1 MPEPREMVAEPA
13 GEVAERNLTEDE
25 VAPSIAAHSGNPNAP
40 MLPFHQVV
48 ATDFEAVN
56 QLIIRQ
62 LHSDVG
68 LVENIGHYIVD
79 AGGKR
84 LRPLLVLLTSNCLA
98 YRGERHLD
106 LAAVIEFIHT
116 ATLLHDDVVDVSD
129 LRRGRPTA
137 NAQWGNAPSVLV
149 GDFLY
154 SRAFQMMVA
163 IGDITIMDILAKTT
177 NVVSE
182 GEVQQLV
189 NAKDPSVT
197 QDNYMTV
204 VHKKTAALFES
215 ACETAAV
222 LAKASETERRA
233 VTAFGYHLGVAFQLV
248 DDVLDYQGDSEALG
262 KNIGDDLAE
271 GKPTL
276 PLIYSMQHAQ
286 SADAQLVR
294 ETIENG
300 GLDKLQQI
308 VAIVKKCGALEYTSN
323 LAREHV
329 QQAQKHL
336 QQLPDNRYRTAMF
349 ELADFAVQRVY

>member
-1 MPEPREMVAEPA
+1 M
-13 GEVAERNLTEDE
+13 
-25 VAPSIAAHSGNPNAP
+25 
-40 MLPFHQVV
+40 
-48 ATDFEAVN
+48 N

-84 LRPLLVLLTSNCLA
+84 LRPLLVLLTGNCLG
-98 YRGERHLD
+98 YQGERHLD
-106 LAAVIEFIHT
+106 LAAIIEFIHT

-154 SRAFQMMVA
+154 SRSFQMMVA
-163 IGDITIMDILAKTT
+163 IGNLDIMAILANTT
-177 NVVSE
+177 NIVSE

-189 NAKDPSVT
+189 NAKDPAVSES
-197 QDNYMTV
+197 NYLTV
-204 VHKKTAALFES
+204 VHKKTAALFEA

-222 LAKASETERRA
+222 LADVSDSQRQAARS
-233 VTAFGYHLGVAFQLV
+233 FGYHLGVAFQLV
-248 DDVLDYQGDSEALG
+248 DDVLDYQGDSDALG

-276 PLIYSMQHAQ
+276 PLIYAMRHASSDHAQ
-286 SADAQLVR
+286 LIAQAIR
-294 ETIENG
+294 EG
-300 GLDKLQQI
+300 GLEKMQQI
-308 VAIVKKCGALEYTSN
+308 ISVVTDCGALEYTSA
-323 LAREHV
+323 LALEHV
-329 QQAQKHL
+329 QKAKVL
-336 QQLPDNRYRTAMF
+336 LAQLPDNPYRTAMA
-349 ELADFAVQRVY
+349 ELADFAMERVY